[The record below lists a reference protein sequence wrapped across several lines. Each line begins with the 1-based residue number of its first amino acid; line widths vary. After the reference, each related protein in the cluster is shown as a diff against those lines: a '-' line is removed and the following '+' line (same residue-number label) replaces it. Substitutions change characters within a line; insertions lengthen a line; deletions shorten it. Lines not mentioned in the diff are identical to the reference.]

1 MKKRIWM
8 CMVLTLCLVAGLVMM
23 PVCGMTAQAAETATV
38 QGTVA
43 TGTTSD
49 LLMLSTSDGKM
60 EIKIDSSTDV
70 SEARILLPETKLTVA
85 ISHGSDGYW
94 HATKITYNGTAV
106 GVTIDSSNTST
117 VTGTITDKTTKEIL
131 YVDTPQ
137 GEMQLKYDQNTN
149 ISGCSVLVANK
160 KYSITCARGS
170 DAYMHAITISDVST
184 TSSTGVAGGTYV
196 NGTVSSK
203 TTSSVLFLDT
213 NEGTMEFKI
222 DSGADGTNGKW
233 KTTGTKLTV
242 WFYRGSEAHLH
253 ASKIAE
259 GTTTGVSNS
268 TVNSATNSFTGTIAA
283 KTTESILFLSTKD
296 GVMEFK
302 IDSGANT
309 SGGMMN
315 VAGNKMTVGGYVG
328 NDGYWHA
335 VTLTGERGSSSATV
349 NTSKTITVT
358 GTVSGKSTEKVL
370 YLDTT
375 GGTMELKLDS
385 VRSMNNFKVL
395 VAGKKLTVTCGYGSD
410 EYWHALDI
418 TA

>member
-8 CMVLTLCLVAGLVMM
+8 CMVLSFCLVAGIVML
-23 PVCGMTAQAAETATV
+23 PVCGMTVQAAETATV

-94 HATKITYNGTAV
+94 HATKITYSGQSKA
-106 GVTIDSSNTST
+106 VTIDSANAST
-117 VTGTITDKTTKEIL
+117 VMGTITDKTTKEIL

-137 GEMQLKYDQNTN
+137 GEMQIKYDQSTN
-149 ISGCSVLVANK
+149 INGCSVLVANK
-160 KYSITCARGS
+160 KYTISCARGS
-170 DAYMHAITISDVST
+170 DAYMHAISISDIST
-184 TSSTGVAGGTYV
+184 TQSSTGVVGGTYV

-203 TTSSVLFLDT
+203 TTSSILFLDT
-213 NEGTMEFKI
+213 KDGTMEIKI
-222 DSGADGTNGKW
+222 DNGADGTNGKW
-233 KTTGTKLTV
+233 KTAGTKLTV
-242 WFYRGSEAHLH
+242 WFYRGNDAYLH
-253 ASKIAE
+253 ANRIAE
-259 GTTTGVSNS
+259 GTTTGVSNAN
-268 TVNSATNSFTGTIAA
+268 VATNSFTGTVAG
-283 KTTESILFLSTKD
+283 KTTENILFLSTKD

-302 IDSGANT
+302 IDSNANT

-315 VAGNKMTVGGYVG
+315 VAGNKMTVSGYVG

-349 NTSKTITVT
+349 NTSNTITVT
-358 GTVSGKSTEKVL
+358 GTVSGKSTEKIL

-395 VAGKKLTVTCGYGSD
+395 VAGKKLTVTCGSGSD

>member
-1 MKKRIWM
+1 
-8 CMVLTLCLVAGLVMM
+8 M
-23 PVCGMTAQAAETATV
+23 PVCEMTAQAAETATV

-49 LLMLSTSDGKM
+49 LLILSTSDGKM

-94 HATKITYNGTAV
+94 HATKITYNGQQKE
-106 GVTIDSSNTST
+106 VTIDRANSST
-117 VTGTITDKTTKEIL
+117 VTGTITDKTTKDIL

-137 GEMQLKYDQNTN
+137 GEMQIKYDQSTN
-149 ISGCSVLVANK
+149 INGCSVLVANK
-160 KYSITCARGS
+160 KYTISCARGS
-170 DAYMHAITISDVST
+170 DAYMHAISISDTSSQ
-184 TSSTGVAGGTYV
+184 SSTGVASGTYV

-203 TTSSVLFLDT
+203 TTAGILFLDT
-213 NEGTMEFKI
+213 NEGTMEIKI

-233 KTTGTKLTV
+233 KTAGTKLTV
-242 WFYRGSEAHLH
+242 WFYRGSDAYLH
-253 ASKIAE
+253 ANKVVE
-259 GTTTGVSNS
+259 GTTTGAANS
-268 TVNSATNSFTGTIAA
+268 SANRATNTFSGTIAST
-283 KTTESILFLSTKD
+283 TTESILYLSTKE
-296 GVMEFK
+296 GVMQFK
-302 IDSGANT
+302 IDSDANT
-309 SGGMMN
+309 SSGMMN

-349 NTSKTITVT
+349 NTSNTITVT

-395 VAGKKLTVTCGYGSD
+395 VAGKKLTVTCGSGSD